1 MEVLADAAT
10 VEVPRSEL
18 PDVYPSLWL
27 PAEVYHRQSFFVRLF
42 VPAETPGE
50 PRGALLARV
59 AAALGSGTLTA
70 RCFATTADLALQQRV
85 APTDLCVSVKGCAR
99 CQTDTILQVTSTKET
114 VGPYRVIPVSGSSNG
129 SSGGSGGNAGASST
143 TTDGIPNELY
153 VFVFNQCRSL
163 CSSSRLHLRCNLVL
177 GLALGDQPCFAHSNV
192 FAVLSK
198 IVKKSRKRP
207 PPPTLASALPPA
219 VRRALVAPRPVPPLP
234 PPSPPLQA
242 PPLAAP
248 LSPLSSPLLPPL
260 PLLSAAS
267 SVASVSAASVAL
279 PQPLQQQQQPETQL
293 PRLPPLSE
301 AVSLARA
308 APLSPPSS
316 SPSPP
321 SSLSPSQ
328 SLPPPPL
335 LLHRTLP
342 PLAGTAKSPPMPH
355 DQLSST
361 CLLPNV
367 LSLLQQ
373 KYS

>member
-1 MEVLADAAT
+1 MEFLADAAT

-27 PAEVYHRQSFFVRLF
+27 PPEVYHRQSFFVRLF
-42 VPAETPGE
+42 VPADTPGE
-50 PRGALLARV
+50 PRGTLLARV
-59 AAALGSGTLTA
+59 AGALGNGTLTA
-70 RCFATTADLALQQRV
+70 RCYATTADLALQQRV
-85 APTDLCVSVKGCAR
+85 LTADLCVPVKGCAR

-114 VGPYRVIPVSGSSNG
+114 VGPYRVVPVPASPSNSASSASSSSSSS
-129 SSGGSGGNAGASST
+129 SSGGPAAVP
-143 TTDGIPNELY
+143 DELY

-177 GLALGDQPCFAHSNV
+177 GLALGDQPCFAYSNV

-207 PPPTLASALPPA
+207 PPPTLESALPPA
-219 VRRALVAPRPVPPLP
+219 VHRAFAASRRPPASSP
-234 PPSPPLQA
+234 PPPP
-242 PPLAAP
+242 PPPQPPQPPPQP
-248 LSPLSSPLLPPL
+248 LSPLSPPLLPPL
-260 PLLSAAS
+260 PLLIA
-267 SVASVSAASVAL
+267 
-279 PQPLQQQQQPETQL
+279 PQEPQA

-301 AVSLARA
+301 AVSFPRLVPPVEPPVAAQPPAPPAAEAA
-308 APLSPPSS
+308 APTTPVAAPA
-316 SPSPP
+316 PAP
-321 SSLSPSQ
+321 
-328 SLPPPPL
+328 PPPPL
-335 LLHRTLP
+335 LLRKLP

-361 CLLPNV
+361 RLLPNV

>member
-1 MEVLADAAT
+1 MEFLADAAT

-27 PAEVYHRQSFFVRLF
+27 PPEVYHRQSFFVRLF
-42 VPAETPGE
+42 VPADTPGE

-59 AAALGSGTLTA
+59 VGALGSGTLTA
-70 RCFATTADLALQQRV
+70 RCYATTADLALQPRV
-85 APTDLCVSVKGCAR
+85 HAGDLCVPVKGCAR

-114 VGPYRVIPVSGSSNG
+114 VGPYRVVPVPGSPSASSSN
-129 SSGGSGGNAGASST
+129 SSSSASAAAGT
-143 TTDGIPNELY
+143 EVPRELY

-207 PPPTLASALPPA
+207 PPPSLASALPPA
-219 VRRALVAPRPVPPLP
+219 VHRALAAATRRPTPLPQPQPPLP
-234 PPSPPLQA
+234 QPQLPPPQQQPQPPSP
-242 PPLAAP
+242 
-248 LSPLSSPLLPPL
+248 LSPPLLPPL
-260 PLLSAAS
+260 PLLIAPHEPPA
-267 SVASVSAASVAL
+267 
-279 PQPLQQQQQPETQL
+279 

-301 AVSLARA
+301 AVAFPRLAD
-308 APLSPPSS
+308 PPVSPA
-316 SPSPP
+316 
-321 SSLSPSQ
+321 SSLPAVAAEAPPPQ
-328 SLPPPPL
+328 PPPPVAPVPQQPPPPL
-335 LLHRTLP
+335 LLHRKLP

-361 CLLPNV
+361 RLLPNV